1 MRSASGFSL
10 IELMVVVMIVAIL
23 TAVALPAYQDYLLRG
38 RLTEAYNTLA
48 AQRVKMEQF
57 YQDNQTYVGT
67 CVNGTV
73 APQPTGTY
81 FTYACSNQ
89 TQNTYLITA
98 TGIASA
104 GVPAAFTFTIDQSNT
119 KTTAGVGTGWTA
131 PTGQCWVRTKSG
143 QC

>member
-57 YQDNQTYVGT
+57 YQDNQTYVGA
-67 CVNGTV
+67 CAAGTL
-73 APQPTGTY
+73 APLPTGQY
-81 FTYACSNQ
+81 FTYTCPTLANNAFTIQ
-89 TQNTYLITA
+89 A
-98 TGIASA
+98 TGIAA
-104 GVPAAFTFTIDQSNT
+104 QGVPVGFVFRIDQNNT
-119 KTTAGVGTGWTA
+119 KQTVSVGPGWTA
-131 PTGQCWVRTKSG
+131 PAGNCWVRTKSG